1 MAGRLRVTCQSTEG
15 GMLWSGV
22 VEKGG
27 GTSLSTDHS
36 VTGISHTVSVR
47 DWSLIMGKRGRI
59 QGSLLFV

>member
-1 MAGRLRVTCQSTEG
+1 MEWSGGEG
-15 GMLWSGV
+15 G
-22 VEKGG
+22 GG
-27 GTSLSTDHS
+27 GTSPSTDHS